1 MGLLPKKLWVMHHF
15 QIDSVVILENNQV
28 LGIHQKIL
36 DAKRPIGALTAEE
49 KEEGAI
55 LYKPLV
61 DYHSRDVLNYD
72 LEVFGCTHV
81 TSSPVSLE
89 STSLVLVYGNDLFL
103 TRRAPSKTFDVLSE
117 EFNHFFLL
125 STIGI
130 LFISVVIAKTLNK

>member
-1 MGLLPKKLWVMHHF
+1 ML
-15 QIDSVVILENNQV
+15 VILENNQI
-28 LGIHQKIL
+28 LGLYQKII
-36 DAKRPIGALTAEE
+36 DAKRPIGSLTAEE

-61 DYHSRDVLNYD
+61 DYHPKDVLNYH
-72 LEVFGCTHV
+72 LEVFGSVHV
-81 TSSPVSLE
+81 KSSPASLE

-117 EFNHFFLL
+117 DFNYLFLL

-130 LFISVVIAKTLNK
+130 LFISVLMAKRMNKS